1 MKTAFQI
8 FRRDVRRLLK
18 NRAATLVMIGVCLLP
33 SLYAWFNIAAN
44 MDPYANTSGI
54 RVAIANCDTGTKT
67 DVITMNAGDSIVEK
81 LKENKSLGWQ
91 FVSEEKAKEGVQA
104 GDYYAAIVIP
114 ENFSSSLVSILSGDL
129 KRPKLDYYVNEKKN
143 AIAPKITDTGAT
155 TVQQQ
160 INDTFSATASSAV
173 SEIVKSSADSITR
186 GLDDTQ
192 SELTSAITEVQN
204 NLTDYQ
210 KLVKE
215 FQKKV
220 DKSDAQIKEIKES
233 LDQVDEAAKDSAS
246 SLKETSA
253 LLEKSQT
260 ALGKFYK
267 QFSNGLTGGE
277 VFLDEVSSSA
287 SKSLNKFEIKAD
299 KANLAVGDSLDT
311 ITRINE
317 KNAQLLKDL
326 EKLNQN
332 LGKDT
337 QLSASVGQKISQL
350 QTQSVSAQKLVNSL
364 KSANTSMRKVLKN
377 SKDTRSSL
385 ETLAEDNRESFQD
398 SRIDFSKNI
407 YPQLD
412 QSLEGLADIS
422 GDLSTTLHSITSMT
436 KQMRDLL
443 DQLESALHSSS
454 KVLTQTGNVMGQV
467 DQKLQKIVTD
477 LQTLQNSDMYQNILS
492 LEKIDAKDI
501 SNFMSSPVN
510 IKTDVLYEVENY
522 GTGMTPFYT
531 NLALWVGG
539 LILVSILKQEVD
551 RDKEVPDFTPTS
563 AYFGR
568 ILLFLIIGLIQGAI
582 VCAGD
587 IILLKVQCLHPV
599 KFILAG
605 MLTSF
610 VYVNL
615 IFALASTFKHMGK
628 ALAVLL
634 VILQIPGSSGTYPI
648 EMMPEF
654 FQKLHP
660 LLPFSY
666 SISAMRECI
675 AGYYHHTYRSSL
687 GKLLVFLLV
696 ALFIGL
702 VLRPLLMNLNHLFDV
717 RLAETDLMICETDSK
732 GRDNPKL
739 QRIMQV
745 IMKDD
750 AWRKKLTE
758 KTLAFEKYYPVMV
771 RSGFICMMVI
781 PLVFLILMFSLE
793 SKLVYLILWIVSLLA
808 LILYLLI
815 VEYLHEEM
823 KKKSVLGEMSSEELM
838 KILKEENSK

>member
-160 INDTFSATASSAV
+160 IDDTFSATASSAV

-233 LDQVDEAAKDSAS
+233 LDQVDEAAKDSSS

-253 LLEKSQT
+253 MLEKSQT

-337 QLSASVGQKISQL
+337 QLSASVGQEISQL
-350 QTQSVSAQKLVNSL
+350 QTQSISAQKLVNSL

-412 QSLEGLADIS
+412 QSLEGLANVS

-443 DQLESALHSSS
+443 DQLKSALHSSS

-501 SNFMSSPVN
+501 SDFMSSPVN

-717 RLAETDLMICETDSK
+717 RLAETDLMICEADSK
-732 GRDNPKL
+732 GRDNPQL

>member
-54 RVAIANCDTGTKT
+54 KVAIANCDTGTKT

-233 LDQVDEAAKDSAS
+233 LDQVDEAAKDSSS

-299 KANLAVGDSLDT
+299 KANLAVGESLDT

-337 QLSASVGQKISQL
+337 QLSASVGQEISQL
-350 QTQSVSAQKLVNSL
+350 QTQSISAQKLVNSL

-412 QSLEGLADIS
+412 QSLEGLANVS

-436 KQMRDLL
+436 KQMRELL
-443 DQLESALHSSS
+443 DQLKSALHSSS
-454 KVLTQTGNVMGQV
+454 KVLTQTGNVIGQV

-501 SNFMSSPVN
+501 SDFMSSPVN

-732 GRDNPKL
+732 GRDNPQQ

>member
-220 DKSDAQIKEIKES
+220 DKSDAQIKELKES
-233 LDQVDEAAKDSAS
+233 LDQVDEAAKDSSS
-246 SLKETSA
+246 SLKETSV

-311 ITRINE
+311 ITQINE

-337 QLSASVGQKISQL
+337 QLSASVGQEISQL
-350 QTQSVSAQKLVNSL
+350 QTQSISAQKLVNSL

-412 QSLEGLADIS
+412 QSLEGLANVS

-443 DQLESALHSSS
+443 DQLKSALHSSS

-717 RLAETDLMICETDSK
+717 RLAETDLMICETDYK
-732 GRDNPKL
+732 GRDNPQL

-745 IMKDD
+745 IIKDG

-808 LILYLLI
+808 LILYLMI

-838 KILKEENSK
+838 KILKGENNK

>member
-220 DKSDAQIKEIKES
+220 DKSDAQIKELKES
-233 LDQVDEAAKDSAS
+233 LDQVDEAAKDSSS

-287 SKSLNKFEIKAD
+287 SKSLNRFEIKAD
-299 KANLAVGDSLDT
+299 KANLAVGESLDT

-337 QLSASVGQKISQL
+337 QLSASVGQEISQL
-350 QTQSVSAQKLVNSL
+350 QTQSISAQKLVNSL

-412 QSLEGLADIS
+412 QSLEGLANVS

-443 DQLESALHSSS
+443 DQLKSALHSSS

-477 LQTLQNSDMYQNILS
+477 
-492 LEKIDAKDI
+492 
-501 SNFMSSPVN
+501 
-510 IKTDVLYEVENY
+510 LYEVENY

-732 GRDNPKL
+732 GRDNPQL

>member
-91 FVSEEKAKEGVQA
+91 FVSEKKAKEGVQA

-233 LDQVDEAAKDSAS
+233 LDQVDEAAKDSSS

-350 QTQSVSAQKLVNSL
+350 QTQSISAQKLVNSL

-385 ETLAEDNRESFQD
+385 ETLAEDNRESFQN

-443 DQLESALHSSS
+443 DQLKSALHSSS
-454 KVLTQTGNVMGQV
+454 KVFTQTGNVMGQV
-467 DQKLQKIVTD
+467 DQKLQKTVTD

-732 GRDNPKL
+732 GRDNPQL

>member
-233 LDQVDEAAKDSAS
+233 LDQVDEAAKDSSS

-337 QLSASVGQKISQL
+337 QLSASIGQEISQL
-350 QTQSVSAQKLVNSL
+350 QTQSISAQKLVNSL

-412 QSLEGLADIS
+412 QSLEGLANVS

-443 DQLESALHSSS
+443 DQLKSALHSSS
-454 KVLTQTGNVMGQV
+454 KVLTQTSNVMGQV

-568 ILLFLIIGLIQGAI
+568 ILLFLIIGLIQGVI

-666 SISAMRECI
+666 SISAMRE
-675 AGYYHHTYRSSL
+675 
-687 GKLLVFLLV
+687 
-696 ALFIGL
+696 
-702 VLRPLLMNLNHLFDV
+702 
-717 RLAETDLMICETDSK
+717 
-732 GRDNPKL
+732 
-739 QRIMQV
+739 
-745 IMKDD
+745 
-750 AWRKKLTE
+750 
-758 KTLAFEKYYPVMV
+758 
-771 RSGFICMMVI
+771 
-781 PLVFLILMFSLE
+781 
-793 SKLVYLILWIVSLLA
+793 
-808 LILYLLI
+808 
-815 VEYLHEEM
+815 
-823 KKKSVLGEMSSEELM
+823 
-838 KILKEENSK
+838 

>member
-1 MKTAFQI
+1 
-8 FRRDVRRLLK
+8 
-18 NRAATLVMIGVCLLP
+18 
-33 SLYAWFNIAAN
+33 
-44 MDPYANTSGI
+44 
-54 RVAIANCDTGTKT
+54 
-67 DVITMNAGDSIVEK
+67 
-81 LKENKSLGWQ
+81 
-91 FVSEEKAKEGVQA
+91 
-104 GDYYAAIVIP
+104 
-114 ENFSSSLVSILSGDL
+114 
-129 KRPKLDYYVNEKKN
+129 
-143 AIAPKITDTGAT
+143 
-155 TVQQQ
+155 
-160 INDTFSATASSAV
+160 
-173 SEIVKSSADSITR
+173 
-186 GLDDTQ
+186 
-192 SELTSAITEVQN
+192 
-204 NLTDYQ
+204 
-210 KLVKE
+210 
-215 FQKKV
+215 
-220 DKSDAQIKEIKES
+220 
-233 LDQVDEAAKDSAS
+233 
-246 SLKETSA
+246 
-253 LLEKSQT
+253 
-260 ALGKFYK
+260 
-267 QFSNGLTGGE
+267 
-277 VFLDEVSSSA
+277 
-287 SKSLNKFEIKAD
+287 
-299 KANLAVGDSLDT
+299 
-311 ITRINE
+311 
-317 KNAQLLKDL
+317 
-326 EKLNQN
+326 
-332 LGKDT
+332 
-337 QLSASVGQKISQL
+337 
-350 QTQSVSAQKLVNSL
+350 
-364 KSANTSMRKVLKN
+364 
-377 SKDTRSSL
+377 
-385 ETLAEDNRESFQD
+385 
-398 SRIDFSKNI
+398 
-407 YPQLD
+407 
-412 QSLEGLADIS
+412 
-422 GDLSTTLHSITSMT
+422 
-436 KQMRDLL
+436 
-443 DQLESALHSSS
+443 
-454 KVLTQTGNVMGQV
+454 
-467 DQKLQKIVTD
+467 
-477 LQTLQNSDMYQNILS
+477 
-492 LEKIDAKDI
+492 
-501 SNFMSSPVN
+501 
-510 IKTDVLYEVENY
+510 VENY

-654 FQKLHP
+654 FQRLHP

-675 AGYYHHTYRSSL
+675 AGYYHHTYRSGL

-732 GRDNPKL
+732 GRDNPQL

-838 KILKEENSK
+838 KILKEENNK

>member
-1 MKTAFQI
+1 M
-8 FRRDVRRLLK
+8 
-18 NRAATLVMIGVCLLP
+18 
-33 SLYAWFNIAAN
+33 
-44 MDPYANTSGI
+44 
-54 RVAIANCDTGTKT
+54 
-67 DVITMNAGDSIVEK
+67 
-81 LKENKSLGWQ
+81 
-91 FVSEEKAKEGVQA
+91 
-104 GDYYAAIVIP
+104 
-114 ENFSSSLVSILSGDL
+114 
-129 KRPKLDYYVNEKKN
+129 
-143 AIAPKITDTGAT
+143 
-155 TVQQQ
+155 
-160 INDTFSATASSAV
+160 
-173 SEIVKSSADSITR
+173 
-186 GLDDTQ
+186 
-192 SELTSAITEVQN
+192 
-204 NLTDYQ
+204 
-210 KLVKE
+210 
-215 FQKKV
+215 
-220 DKSDAQIKEIKES
+220 
-233 LDQVDEAAKDSAS
+233 
-246 SLKETSA
+246 
-253 LLEKSQT
+253 
-260 ALGKFYK
+260 
-267 QFSNGLTGGE
+267 
-277 VFLDEVSSSA
+277 
-287 SKSLNKFEIKAD
+287 
-299 KANLAVGDSLDT
+299 
-311 ITRINE
+311 
-317 KNAQLLKDL
+317 
-326 EKLNQN
+326 
-332 LGKDT
+332 
-337 QLSASVGQKISQL
+337 
-350 QTQSVSAQKLVNSL
+350 
-364 KSANTSMRKVLKN
+364 LKN

-412 QSLEGLADIS
+412 QSLEGLANVS

-443 DQLESALHSSS
+443 DQLKSALHSSS

-501 SNFMSSPVN
+501 SDFMSSPVN

-702 VLRPLLMNLNHLFDV
+702 VLRPLLINLNHLFDV

-732 GRDNPKL
+732 GRDNPQL

-745 IMKDD
+745 IIKDG

>member
-44 MDPYANTSGI
+44 MDPYANTAGI
-54 RVAIANCDTGTKT
+54 KVAIANCDTGAKT
-67 DVITMNAGDSIVEK
+67 DVITMNAGDSIVDA

-91 FVSEEKAKEGVQA
+91 FVSENKAKEGVRA

-114 ENFSSSLVSILSGDL
+114 ENFSSSLVSILSGNL
-129 KRPKLDYYVNEKKN
+129 ERPKLDYYVNEKKN

-160 INDTFSATASSAV
+160 INDTFSATASAAI
-173 SEIVKSSADSITR
+173 SEIVKSSADSVTN

-192 SELTSAITEVQN
+192 SELVTAINEVQD
-204 NLTDYQ
+204 NLKEYER
-210 KLVKE
+210 LVKD
-215 FQKKV
+215 FKQKV
-220 DKSDAQIKEIKES
+220 DASDEQIAQIKES
-233 LDQVDEAAKDSAS
+233 LDKVDSAAANS
-246 SLKETSA
+246 TDSLKETSV
-253 LLEKSQT
+253 LLKKSQT
-260 ALGKFYK
+260 ALETFYK
-267 QFSNGLTGGE
+267 QLSSGLKGGT
-277 VFLDEVSSSA
+277 VFWDEVSASA
-287 SKSLNKFEIKAD
+287 SKSLNQFELKAD
-299 KANLAVGDSLDT
+299 KTNLSVGDSLDSLT
-311 ITRINE
+311 EINE
-317 KNAQLLKDL
+317 KNAQILKDL
-326 EKLNQN
+326 EKLNKN
-332 LGKDT
+332 LGGDT
-337 QLSASVGQKISQL
+337 QLAASVGKQIAQL
-350 QTQSVSAQKLVNSL
+350 QSQSVSLQKLVNSL
-364 KSANTSMRKVLKN
+364 KTANTDLRKALKT

-385 ETLAEDNRESFQD
+385 ETLAEDGRDTFQD
-398 SRIDFSKNI
+398 YRLSFDQKMF
-407 YPQLD
+407 PQLQ
-412 QSLEGLADIS
+412 QSMESLS
-422 GDLSTTLHSITSMT
+422 GVGDDLSVNLQTIPSMT
-436 KQMRDLL
+436 KEMRNLL
-443 DQLESALHSSS
+443 DQMKKALHSSS
-454 KVLTQTGNVMGQV
+454 QALTQTSSVMEQAG
-467 DQKLQKIVTD
+467 QKLQKTVTD
-477 LQTLQNSDMYQNILS
+477 LQTLQSSDMYRNVTELTG
-492 LEKIDAKDI
+492 IDANDI
-501 SNFMSSPVN
+501 SEFMSSPVS
-510 IKTDVLYEVENY
+510 IRTDVLYEVKNY

-551 RDKEVPDFTPTS
+551 RDEEIPDFSPTA

-568 ILLFLIIGLIQGAI
+568 IALFLIVGLIQGVI

-587 IILLKVQCLHPV
+587 IILLKVQCLHPGR
-599 KFILAG
+599 FILAG
-605 MLTSF
+605 MITSF

-615 IFALASTFKHMGK
+615 IFALAATFKHMGK

-675 AGYYHHTYRSSL
+675 AGYYGNTYESSL

-696 ALFIGL
+696 AWFIGL
-702 VLRPLLMNLNHLFDV
+702 VLRPMMMNLNHLFDT

-732 GRDNPKL
+732 GRNNPQL
-739 QRIMQV
+739 QRIMQI
-745 IMKDD
+745 IMNDET
-750 AWRKKLTE
+750 WREKLAE
-758 KTLAFEKYYPVMV
+758 KSLAFEKRYPVMV

-793 SKLVYLILWIVSLLA
+793 SKLVFLILWIASLLA

-815 VEYLHEEM
+815 LEYLHEEM
-823 KKKSVLGEMSSEELM
+823 QKKSALGGMSQEELM
-838 KILKEENSK
+838 KILKEENRK

>member
-1 MKTAFQI
+1 M
-8 FRRDVRRLLK
+8 
-18 NRAATLVMIGVCLLP
+18 
-33 SLYAWFNIAAN
+33 
-44 MDPYANTSGI
+44 
-54 RVAIANCDTGTKT
+54 
-67 DVITMNAGDSIVEK
+67 
-81 LKENKSLGWQ
+81 
-91 FVSEEKAKEGVQA
+91 
-104 GDYYAAIVIP
+104 
-114 ENFSSSLVSILSGDL
+114 
-129 KRPKLDYYVNEKKN
+129 
-143 AIAPKITDTGAT
+143 
-155 TVQQQ
+155 
-160 INDTFSATASSAV
+160 
-173 SEIVKSSADSITR
+173 
-186 GLDDTQ
+186 
-192 SELTSAITEVQN
+192 
-204 NLTDYQ
+204 
-210 KLVKE
+210 
-215 FQKKV
+215 
-220 DKSDAQIKEIKES
+220 
-233 LDQVDEAAKDSAS
+233 DEAAKDSSS

-350 QTQSVSAQKLVNSL
+350 QTQSISAQKLVNSL

-443 DQLESALHSSS
+443 DQLKSALHSSS
-454 KVLTQTGNVMGQV
+454 KVFTQTGNVMGQV
-467 DQKLQKIVTD
+467 DQKLQKTVTD

-732 GRDNPKL
+732 GRDNPQL

-758 KTLAFEKYYPVMV
+758 KTLAFEKYYPVVV

>member
-233 LDQVDEAAKDSAS
+233 LDQVDEAAKDSSS

-350 QTQSVSAQKLVNSL
+350 QTQSISAQKLVNSL

-443 DQLESALHSSS
+443 DQLKSALHSSS

-501 SNFMSSPVN
+501 SDFMSSPVN

-687 GKLLVFLLV
+687 GKLLIFLLV

-732 GRDNPKL
+732 VRDNPQL

-838 KILKEENSK
+838 KILKGENNK

>member
-1 MKTAFQI
+1 
-8 FRRDVRRLLK
+8 
-18 NRAATLVMIGVCLLP
+18 
-33 SLYAWFNIAAN
+33 
-44 MDPYANTSGI
+44 
-54 RVAIANCDTGTKT
+54 
-67 DVITMNAGDSIVEK
+67 
-81 LKENKSLGWQ
+81 
-91 FVSEEKAKEGVQA
+91 
-104 GDYYAAIVIP
+104 
-114 ENFSSSLVSILSGDL
+114 
-129 KRPKLDYYVNEKKN
+129 
-143 AIAPKITDTGAT
+143 
-155 TVQQQ
+155 
-160 INDTFSATASSAV
+160 
-173 SEIVKSSADSITR
+173 
-186 GLDDTQ
+186 
-192 SELTSAITEVQN
+192 
-204 NLTDYQ
+204 
-210 KLVKE
+210 
-215 FQKKV
+215 
-220 DKSDAQIKEIKES
+220 
-233 LDQVDEAAKDSAS
+233 
-246 SLKETSA
+246 
-253 LLEKSQT
+253 
-260 ALGKFYK
+260 
-267 QFSNGLTGGE
+267 
-277 VFLDEVSSSA
+277 
-287 SKSLNKFEIKAD
+287 
-299 KANLAVGDSLDT
+299 
-311 ITRINE
+311 
-317 KNAQLLKDL
+317 
-326 EKLNQN
+326 
-332 LGKDT
+332 
-337 QLSASVGQKISQL
+337 
-350 QTQSVSAQKLVNSL
+350 
-364 KSANTSMRKVLKN
+364 MRKVLKN

-407 YPQLD
+407 YAQLD

-443 DQLESALHSSS
+443 DQLKSALHSSS

-467 DQKLQKIVTD
+467 DQKLQKTITD

-654 FQKLHP
+654 
-660 LLPFSY
+660 S
-666 SISAMRECI
+666 RNCI
-675 AGYYHHTYRSSL
+675 RC
-687 GKLLVFLLV
+687 F
-696 ALFIGL
+696 
-702 VLRPLLMNLNHLFDV
+702 R
-717 RLAETDLMICETDSK
+717 
-732 GRDNPKL
+732 
-739 QRIMQV
+739 
-745 IMKDD
+745 
-750 AWRKKLTE
+750 
-758 KTLAFEKYYPVMV
+758 
-771 RSGFICMMVI
+771 
-781 PLVFLILMFSLE
+781 FLIRSAQCGNVLPDTIII
-793 SKLVYLILWIVSLLA
+793 LIEAAWENCWYFYWSHCLSG
-808 LILYLLI
+808 LY
-815 VEYLHEEM
+815 
-823 KKKSVLGEMSSEELM
+823 SVRF
-838 KILKEENSK
+838 

>member
-54 RVAIANCDTGTKT
+54 RVAIANCDTGAKT

-129 KRPKLDYYVNEKKN
+129 KRPKLEYYVNEKKN

-173 SEIVKSSADSITR
+173 SEIVKSSADSIAR

-233 LDQVDEAAKDSAS
+233 LDQVDEAAKDSSS

-350 QTQSVSAQKLVNSL
+350 QTQSISAQKLVNSL

-443 DQLESALHSSS
+443 DQLKSALHSSS

-501 SNFMSSPVN
+501 SDFMSSPVN

-717 RLAETDLMICETDSK
+717 RLAETDLMIGETDSK
-732 GRDNPKL
+732 GRDNPQL